1 MWAYQDDAVV
11 PDIVTMGKP
20 MGNGHPVSALLTH
33 RELIESLDQAYN
45 GNAYFNTFGGNP
57 VSAAAA
63 LSVLDIIEED
73 SLIDQAGQV
82 GNYLKK
88 QLRNTLQNKESVVEI
103 RGKGLFLGIELDDP
117 SKTAKTMEE
126 MMRQGVLVGKTGPTN
141 SVIKLRPSMTF
152 KKEHADLLVEKL
164 NQCL

>member
-1 MWAYQDDAVV
+1 MAYQDDAVV

-45 GNAYFNTFGGNP
+45 GNSYFNTFGGNP

-82 GNYLKK
+82 GGYLKNN
-88 QLRNTLQNKESVVEI
+88 LGTLQNKESVVEI
-103 RGKGLFLGIELDDP
+103 RGKVVFRYR
-117 SKTAKTMEE
+117 A
-126 MMRQGVLVGKTGPTN
+126 
-141 SVIKLRPSMTF
+141 
-152 KKEHADLLVEKL
+152 
-164 NQCL
+164 